1 MNAVTQEFGPCP
13 CNPGFPEAGR
23 PWCDVEGTK
32 LKRNGHLVG
41 CKCRSCIG
49 TRNKRKGY
57 KAEARAHKRLGGQG
71 GTVRDDLFHAYS
83 LNHSVEVKTGAQVPK
98 TFRTFISGAWIA
110 DALRQA
116 EKKLPV
122 GSDALPTVLIEL
134 SPSKAYLVTDVSGK
148 ELRG

>member
-1 MNAVTQEFGPCP
+1 MGSGLEHDGGCGVA
-13 CNPGFPEAGR
+13 
-23 PWCDVEGTK
+23 GTK
-32 LKRNGHLVG
+32 LTKYGHLVG
-41 CKCRSCIG
+41 CTCRPCLG
-49 TRNKRKGY
+49 RRNRRKGQ
-57 KAEARAHKRLGGQG
+57 KAEARGHKRLGGTG
-71 GTVRDDLFHAYS
+71 RTIRDDLFHAYS
-83 LNHSVEVKTGAQVPK
+83 LNHSVEVKTGAQVPA
-98 TFRTFISGAWIA
+98 TFRTFVSGAWIK